1 MSTLVSL
8 ALTFALPLMNVYRCY
23 RREPAMSETGPRCVS
38 GEAPKW
44 GNTKPDW
51 QTAFHFATAG
61 PVTTRS
67 YFVNVNLLSRM
78 SLVAISQLSAS

>member
-1 MSTLVSL
+1 MGATPN
-8 ALTFALPLMNVYRCY
+8 LT
-23 RREPAMSETGPRCVS
+23 G
-38 GEAPKW
+38 
-44 GNTKPDW
+44 